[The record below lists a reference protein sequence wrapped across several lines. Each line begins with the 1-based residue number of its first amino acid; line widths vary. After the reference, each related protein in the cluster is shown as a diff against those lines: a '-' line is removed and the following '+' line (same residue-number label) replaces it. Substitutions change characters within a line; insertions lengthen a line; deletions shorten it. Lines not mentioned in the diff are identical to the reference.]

1 MSFLLNQIE
10 GNTFNVRVMMPNVL
24 TFCTVQGIYQGIPTD
39 MKLKFERHERY

>member
-1 MSFLLNQIE
+1 MSFLLKQIE

-24 TFCTVQGIYQGIPTD
+24 TFCTVQGISQGIPTD